1 MKNER
6 FEASEERPLSE
17 EEIGEWEVI
26 EPESGVTR
34 SAVLTVRFAPQELR
48 KLRDAA
54 KASRTSMAEVIRG
67 AVARY
72 LSAES
77 TVVSM
82 GWGWSTGIGEA
93 YVLAKSGLVTRG
105 QGLQEEMQ
113 QRPA

>member
-6 FEASEERPLSE
+6 LEGSEERPLSQ
-17 EEIGEWEVI
+17 EEIGEWEIV
-26 EPESGVTR
+26 EPEAGITR
-34 SAVLTVRFAPQELR
+34 SAVLTVRFSPQELR
-48 KLRDAA
+48 RLRDAA
-54 KASRTSMAEVIRG
+54 KASGTSMAEVIRG
-67 AVARY
+67 AVAGY

-77 TVVSM
+77 TVLSM